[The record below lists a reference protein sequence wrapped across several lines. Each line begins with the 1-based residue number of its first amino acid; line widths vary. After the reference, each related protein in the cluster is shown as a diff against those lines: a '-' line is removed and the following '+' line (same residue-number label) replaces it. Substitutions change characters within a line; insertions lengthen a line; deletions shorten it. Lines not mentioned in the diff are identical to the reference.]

1 MYQNSKNKEEFLTK
15 LSNYINNNVTVD
27 ASLDLAVGESIDIA
41 QLGAG
46 QVTVVASGTTV
57 NATPTLKL
65 RTQYSA
71 ASLICTATDTYL
83 LIGDLASS

>member
-1 MYQNSKNKEEFLTK
+1 MLTADAGK
-15 LSNYINNNVTVD
+15 LITMTVATANNVTVD